1 MDIYLLELLNQR
13 LADPLLDPIMVALT
27 LIGPA
32 LLPVA
37 VALLAVRADRR
48 TAGSLVAALVVSAAL
63 TLLFY
68 ALGMRPRPPTEHQ
81 VRLILPVPPFPSF
94 PSGHAALAFALAA
107 LLALR
112 FRGSGWVGLLFGGAV
127 AVGIS
132 RIYLGH
138 HYPSDVL
145 AGALIGSAV
154 GVACYGVVYRD
165 DPPLE
170 RMRWLL
176 WPQIALAVLVTL
188 MAYLDYLPRHLLAW
202 PNADKV
208 LHFLLFGLIAFW
220 LNLWLRGRMLR
231 VGGYA
236 LAPIAVLIP
245 FVLAVSEEMV
255 QAFSPLR
262 TTSVADLAADLAG
275 LIFFWGLSTLLIN
288 SQRRSG
294 LGRRSAHVGTMD
306 QRPAVWPRRRK
317 ISVIAPDRPQKA
329 PARMPNCQKPPKTR

>member
-1 MDIYLLELLNQR
+1 MDIYLLELFNQR

-27 LIGPA
+27 VIGPG

-37 VALLAVRADRR
+37 IALLAVRTDRR
-48 TAGSLVAALVVSAAL
+48 TAISLVVALMVSAAL
-63 TLLFY
+63 TVLFY
-68 ALGMRPRPPTEHQ
+68 ALGMRPRPPIEHQ

-112 FRGSGWVGLLFGGAV
+112 FRGAAWTGLLFGGAF

-145 AGALIGSAV
+145 AGALIGGAV

-165 DPPLE
+165 GPLLE

-176 WPQIALAVLVTL
+176 WPQIALAIVVTL

-220 LNLWLRGRMLR
+220 LNLWLRGRVLR
-231 VGGYA
+231 VWGYA
-236 LAPIAVLIP
+236 VAPIAVLVP
-245 FVLAVSEEMV
+245 FVLALSEELM

-262 TTSVADLAADLAG
+262 TASTADLAADLAG
-275 LIFFWGLSTLLIN
+275 LIFFWGLSMLLIN
-288 SQRRSG
+288 SERRSKQ
-294 LGRRSAHVGTMD
+294 GRWRVHETTMVQRSA
-306 QRPAVWPRRRK
+306 VWLRRRK